1 MNSYKSISTSM
12 GRWLRISLILLF
24 FLWGRLLLI
33 FSRKESQWSS
43 GMGGMLQ
50 HRPIKKEEVANL
62 YFVTKLGFDVKTCND
77 VDVVDVYIRY
87 LMGDII
93 SSWRTRERT
102 SSFFRYYQQ
111 TDRIHE
117 KRIKL
122 KEAIVRYVELER
134 KYGFPVNLNYR
145 NYLKR
150 TTR

>member
-1 MNSYKSISTSM
+1 
-12 GRWLRISLILLF
+12 
-24 FLWGRLLLI
+24 
-33 FSRKESQWSS
+33 
-43 GMGGMLQ
+43 MGGMLQ